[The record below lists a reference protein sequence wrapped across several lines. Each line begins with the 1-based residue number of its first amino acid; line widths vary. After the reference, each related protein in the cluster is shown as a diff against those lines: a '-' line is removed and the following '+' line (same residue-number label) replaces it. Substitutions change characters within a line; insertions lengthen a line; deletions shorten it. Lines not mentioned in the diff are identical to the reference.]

1 MYGWS
6 RECNL
11 CGYQHVQTCTNIH
24 NVYMH
29 VDPKKK
35 TKFITNAT
43 TLTLATLNSDSTIY

>member
-11 CGYQHVQTCTNIH
+11 CGYQYVQTCTNIH
-24 NVYMH
+24 NVYVH

-35 TKFITNAT
+35 TNLLYECYYVDTRNTKQ
-43 TLTLATLNSDSTIY
+43 